1 MTPPC
6 PQLPQPHA
14 RFKTP
19 LGTPFPSVF
28 SGQTGRFPTPPSLY
42 YRGRPS
48 RLLPARG
55 PSARGANG
63 SALRALTERWAG
75 KPLLG
80 RGAAAA
86 GPPARGRMKGKL
98 QANRGLA
105 PRAASWGGGEGSRSL
120 AGRLVFIFRIPA
132 GLRGSRDNK
141 RGGVGREDPLANP
154 RGTVTV
160 VNKNQG
166 LNVPLRVAERLGRP
180 VPGGSSERRPSLR
193 PFSAPWF
200 PAPFAAR
207 HARNQSGCDISV
219 AAHCAEHLKFK
230 KQAP

>member
-1 MTPPC
+1 VGCCRRTPAMTPPC

-28 SGQTGRFPTPPSLY
+28 SGQTGRFPAPLALY
-42 YRGRPS
+42 NRGRPS

-86 GPPARGRMKGKL
+86 GPPARGRMRESCR
-98 QANRGLA
+98 QT
-105 PRAASWGGGEGSRSL
+105 AASHLGLPRGEAGREAAPSRDGLYSSSAFRRDCGAPGTTSAAGGG
-120 AGRLVFIFRIPA
+120 GRILWQI
-132 GLRGSRDNK
+132 RGELS
-141 RGGVGREDPLANP
+141 
-154 RGTVTV
+154 
-160 VNKNQG
+160 
-166 LNVPLRVAERLGRP
+166 
-180 VPGGSSERRPSLR
+180 PS
-193 PFSAPWF
+193 
-200 PAPFAAR
+200 
-207 HARNQSGCDISV
+207 
-219 AAHCAEHLKFK
+219 
-230 KQAP
+230 